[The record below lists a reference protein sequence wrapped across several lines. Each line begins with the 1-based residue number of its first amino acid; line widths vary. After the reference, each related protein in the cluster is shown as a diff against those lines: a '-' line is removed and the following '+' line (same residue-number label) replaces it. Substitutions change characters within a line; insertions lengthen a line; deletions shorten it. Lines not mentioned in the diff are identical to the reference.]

1 MKRSRKHVKHFKLLK
16 NTQESI
22 AKHSVKAFN
31 DRGLTKVTRTTMQ
44 GIGIQNTAD
53 HDQDFS
59 MKRSV
64 FTEATFIPIP
74 IKVQL
79 VRLVPSTR
87 RRTAILIRKL

>member
-1 MKRSRKHVKHFKLLK
+1 MNQLKLLK
-16 NTQESI
+16 SAEDNT
-22 AKHSVKAFN
+22 ANHSMKGFN
-31 DRGLTKVTRTTMQ
+31 ERGLMKMIRTTMH
-44 GIGIQNTAD
+44 GIDIENTAD
-53 HDQDFS
+53 HNHDFS
-59 MKRSV
+59 VKRSV

>member
-1 MKRSRKHVKHFKLLK
+1 MKRSHKHMNHFKLLR
-16 NTQESI
+16 NAEESTANL
-22 AKHSVKAFN
+22 AKKPYN
-31 DRGLTKVTRTTMQ
+31 DRGLTKMIRIMMH
-44 GIGIQNTAD
+44 GIGIENTAD
-53 HDQDFS
+53 HNQDLS
-59 MKRSV
+59 VKRSV